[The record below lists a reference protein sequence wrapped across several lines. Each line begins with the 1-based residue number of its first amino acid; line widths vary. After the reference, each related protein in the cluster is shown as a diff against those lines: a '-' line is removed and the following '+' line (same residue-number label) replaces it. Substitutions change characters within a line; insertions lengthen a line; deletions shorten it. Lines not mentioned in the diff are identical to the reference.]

1 MGTEEEKKSNE
12 QYSKNFTRLPNV
24 LFIAYPDV
32 TKEEKYLYADL
43 RRVYWDMKPRFVSLR
58 ELSDATKYSISAL
71 SKMLPRLHEA
81 GLIHAEI
88 RREKAKNGREKGNPK
103 YHITIVDIWEVNRMF
118 FSCSP
123 KEQVELAVVPSA
135 QLVHEIEQACSRNTT
150 SSFTKNDKPDT
161 FGELDRAQ
169 VERAKDNN
177 KDTSKDTSKDTPKDT
192 LKDTLKEESITD
204 QSQNANSSPNGDS
217 SLIEAM
223 MKRLEAMETSLQEVK
238 KENQSLRSDNQSL
251 QEKLSTKAQQ
261 LPTSIT
267 QDNQPSTQAN
277 KQAASYSQ
285 PDTQNELP
293 GTPPP
298 SETPKGRKPSTPK
311 EEKPKVDV
319 KRLQALL
326 DSFIAVSR
334 EHFNQTDFTVELG
347 SARSDNYKG
356 ALSIINIAST
366 KGVRDVYQDFWDES
380 DKNDPD
386 THWWRDPKHLTFKA
400 FCRGYATRIASIQFN
415 ADNKAQKKSSQPNS
429 VSGYR
434 NYTLNPSSEV
444 GETPVVTPE
453 EHPGPAPRRLQ
464 IRRVADL
471 QAALASRNNVATAVA
486 Q

>member
-177 KDTSKDTSKDTPKDT
+177 KDTSKDT
-192 LKDTLKEESITD
+192 LKEESITD

-261 LPTSIT
+261 LPTGFT
-267 QDNQPSTQAN
+267 QDNPTNTQAN
-277 KQAASYSQ
+277 EQTNEGASKQVPIVPLTTEKTTGNKRTKKDASQDLTLQGSHIIEVYEAFKKRKITRNPDNVKAANGLGDVV
-285 PDTQNELP
+285 DTDQDLNEVL
-293 GTPPP
+293 TLMAND
-298 SETPKGRKPSTPK
+298 KFLK
-311 EEKPKVDV
+311 E
-319 KRLQALL
+319 
-326 DSFIAVSR
+326 
-334 EHFNQTDFTVELG
+334 H
-347 SARSDNYKG
+347 
-356 ALSIINIAST
+356 
-366 KGVRDVYQDFWDES
+366 GVRIDLDFVYRKYDGFLDRV
-380 DKNDPD
+380 DKL
-386 THWWRDPKHLTFKA
+386 REQA
-400 FCRGYATRIASIQFN
+400 
-415 ADNKAQKKSSQPNS
+415 KKRTNNNRLDIPNS
-429 VSGYR
+429 SIEETDPYVLATMRSAQR
-434 NYTLNPSSEV
+434 TL
-444 GETPVVTPE
+444 
-453 EHPGPAPRRLQ
+453 
-464 IRRVADL
+464 
-471 QAALASRNNVATAVA
+471 AAI
-486 Q
+486 